1 MPALLL
7 FQVARPERHIDIT
20 VFQIAID
27 AILLHAL
34 GNDSVPAIA
43 QLEYRVGVGVTPA
56 FFQAGLAGQTADHLP
71 STATGSTPTD
81 LILLQHRNIVTALRE
96 SQSRGDSSKPRANHT
111 DIRTNISA

>member
-7 FQVARPERHIDIT
+7 FQVPRPECHIDIA
-20 VFQIAID
+20 VFQITID

-71 STATGSTPTD
+71 STATGGTPAD
-81 LILLQHRNIVTALRE
+81 LILLQHRNTVTALRE
-96 SQSRGDSSKPRANHT
+96 GQSGSDSSKPRANHT
-111 DIRTNISA
+111 DISANISA